1 MSESPPTGPDA
12 ARVADHVPTLY
23 HCAVNQRNYADLQRW
38 HADFE
43 VKRAMVLSE
52 TQDPVERESLELIG
66 AAMAKILERV
76 RDLRASFSR
85 LEEE

>member
-1 MSESPPTGPDA
+1 
-12 ARVADHVPTLY
+12 
-23 HCAVNQRNYADLQRW
+23 
-38 HADFE
+38 
-43 VKRAMVLSE
+43 MVLSE